1 MVETNQLIAL
11 DDIQIYLL
19 ASIGRPSE
27 MNYVFD
33 ELKENDQFDLLF
45 AGDLS
50 KVSFAKYCTFP
61 HCVTVIYLFS
71 LFIYSWIS
79 TKQ

>member
-50 KVSFAKYCTFP
+50 KVSFAK
-61 HCVTVIYLFS
+61 
-71 LFIYSWIS
+71 
-79 TKQ
+79 